1 MSKYKDAAASD
12 QGSTKTT
19 PKGSPESALPLGSA
33 GRWWRPSPLGFRNS
47 CLLPRGVLPRDHP
60 DGLPTQESP
69 SESAS
74 QRTPPLQPQ
83 PFSDTKILHF
93 MPLLSVVFVFSSSQ
107 IQLHTQPLQS
117 EGLCYSSSKT
127 CLKILS
133 PLLSYKWL
141 HLPQPNSYSNFII
154 KAQIQ
159 SHCKIPPP

>member
-1 MSKYKDAAASD
+1 MPPPRIKDQRRQRRRAPQS
-12 QGSTKTT
+12 QRSLW
-19 PKGSPESALPLGSA
+19 ALPGAGGDPRPWASATPASSLAGSYPETTQTDFLH
-33 GRWWRPSPLGFRNS
+33 RSLHPSR
-47 CLLPRGVLPRDHP
+47 LPREP
-60 DGLPTQESP
+60 
-69 SESAS
+69 
-74 QRTPPLQPQ
+74 PPLQPQ
-83 PFSDTKILHF
+83 PFSDIKILHF